1 MSISY
6 GRVALPLVLSLL
18 LCSSVIGQPT
28 AQERSAQASSALAQ
42 ATDYSIPAAP
52 AYAFLDASPAA
63 VHTPH
68 FPRDFR
74 VDWLLQDDRL
84 ASNLAVEAAPVWLV
98 AFDDVSAPAYRDL
111 SWAAR
116 TVSTLNMSAAT
127 VGEGSERSLA
137 LSVKVTLYRA
147 SDPVADSSYTGRLSR
162 ALGFSEKQTRTQNR
176 IDGVVTRA
184 YADTTLT
191 AAQKQAVSALGDQA
205 TEFGPF
211 EPSKAAAYRGLSA
224 AAKREIADRV
234 DTLRT
239 AHRAMTTVS
248 DATEQ
253 RLRAIKT
260 AYERAHWNA
269 PRVDVAAGR
278 VYGFSQAARVS
289 QADSLSL
296 RSAGWGAWINGATGF
311 DTTDW
316 LLSGLARA
324 ITRDDTQ
331 TFFAGGNVRY
341 GGDDAHAF
349 VEGGYRWGDRPV
361 ETIVAYGGSF
371 SVTSGLNVQFGLRH
385 RFDAA
390 LTLEG
395 LAPKVKLN
403 GRTSKVLGPLP
414 F

>member
-1 MSISY
+1 MSIRFWVSS
-6 GRVALPLVLSLL
+6 LSLVLSVL
-18 LCSSVIGQPT
+18 LCGPVAAQDR
-28 AQERSAQASSALAQ
+28 AQEKTTQGSSALAS

-84 ASNLAVEAAPVWLV
+84 ASNLAVEAAPVWLF
-98 AFDDVSAPAYRDL
+98 AFDDVSAPAYREL

-116 TVSTLNMSAAT
+116 TASTLNVSAAT

-137 LSVKVTLYRA
+137 VSVKFTLYQEN
-147 SDPVADSSYTGRLSR
+147 DPVADSSYTGRLSR
-162 ALGFSEKQTRTQNR
+162 ALGFSRKQTRTQNR
-176 IDGVVTRA
+176 IDDVVVRA
-184 YADTTLT
+184 YADTALT
-191 AAQKQAVSALGDQA
+191 EAQRQALSALADQA
-205 TEFGPF
+205 TAFGAF
-211 EPSKAAAYRGLSA
+211 DPSTASAYRRLPA
-224 AAKREIADRV
+224 AAKQEIAAHI

-248 DATEQ
+248 DATER
-253 RLRAIKT
+253 RLRSIKQ
-260 AYERAHWNA
+260 AYERAHWNDT
-269 PRVDVAAGR
+269 RVDVAGGR

-296 RSAGWGAWINGATGF
+296 RSAGWGAWVNGATGLG
-311 DTTDW
+311 TQDW

-324 ITRDDTQ
+324 VVRDERQ
-331 TFFAGGNVRY
+331 TYFVGGNVRY
-341 GGDDAHAF
+341 GGDDANAF

-371 SVTSGLNVQFGLRH
+371 SLTSGLDVQLGLRN
-385 RFDAA
+385 RFDAD
-390 LTLEG
+390 LTLTG

-403 GRTSKVLGPLP
+403 GRTSALLGPLP